1 MTQRSP
7 LRDADVPYLYGKF
20 YSASRFDSL
29 IDGINREITARL
41 TNARRAGS
49 SPFNTNTFPG
59 INSFYSY
66 KCVQNGTEAIRVLAD
81 GQDGVIYDA
90 TAGQKSTLFTKTTAA
105 KARFLGVNTELFFT
119 DGVDLEKWLYPGP
132 WQAST
137 NVLPGVLI
145 NVGAEPGTMQM
156 ALGGITLPIV
166 AFASDGTNITLY
178 VNPQNVTN
186 QFPNL
191 LGVNV
196 AFSGLGV
203 ATFLN
208 GHSYPVSKIVSTT
221 LGIFQI
227 VLAHAVTA
235 ETTDAGTGT
244 TGTGTTGGTI
254 PTFSTTEFAV
264 TADGGQQWKCYGAAM
279 GNWGL
284 QAPTNSPALTPLNGT
299 RFWQPNTTL
308 ANKYVLLDNNG
319 NIQIALSGA
328 SFTTGRTYPVWNPG
342 IPGAGTQTKD
352 GDFTWYNWGPCGSWT
367 PSTAYGTPPYTNL
380 VILDSNGNLQV
391 IFSGGAGTSG
401 TTKPTWNATL
411 HGNTTDGTVTWVNYG
426 PGTILASEAVT
437 YSFSTH
443 AIDGSV
449 STAAPVQTIP
459 GGILGPALA
468 ANLAFIAVAG
478 NFTPDVQ
485 IDQIWIWRT
494 AQGQSTL
501 ILEDQI
507 PVDGLSGS
515 FTYNELGIPDTSTN
529 GGGALIPEA
538 PAPIAESNNPPPA
551 GMVAPCFHL
560 GRVFAILNNTV
571 VWSGGPDTITGNGN
585 TAFPPNNYVPLTEQ
599 PVRLYSGVTNQ
610 GATLFIF
617 GTTNVYCIFGT
628 GTSANPFTP
637 ATLYMPSV
645 GLLSYDAFDV
655 VGSTFYLM
663 TGKGKVV
670 ALDPGGGYAE
680 QGFPIGDQFKNVTTG
695 LNINYSYPVG
705 ISFAQFTPG
714 FNTVELSFYGAIPAW
729 LVVGAQVVVN
739 ISDPAFNT
747 NVPQTVVMV
756 TPGTPNYFAYH
767 QNLGGSPIPLEGNEP
782 VTGSVYNSVTP
793 LGTLYSPATA
803 YVAFCEISSGDTAV
817 YVSDGAVGWFRFSP
831 IASPESG
838 YIWSPRA
845 AIVGGTS
852 AVQSIETSPGVSQ
865 LLIGPPAGT
874 PGPILFRDSSVNAD
888 WTGGAYVAY
897 PSWDVKGNIVLC
909 QSGEVAEIAH
919 VGLKSVAVG
928 ARPSVS
934 LLLGEIAPTT
944 AVPFETL
951 AITSNDPPDL
961 PASQTLF
968 SDRYSALQNGVCP
981 KCDNFQLK
989 VDYGSQNVPDEL
1001 LMFSVYGAKH
1011 AERKQQ

>member
-1 MTQRSP
+1 
-7 LRDADVPYLYGKF
+7 
-20 YSASRFDSL
+20 
-29 IDGINREITARL
+29 
-41 TNARRAGS
+41 
-49 SPFNTNTFPG
+49 
-59 INSFYSY
+59 
-66 KCVQNGTEAIRVLAD
+66 
-81 GQDGVIYDA
+81 
-90 TAGQKSTLFTKTTAA
+90 
-105 KARFLGVNTELFFT
+105 
-119 DGVDLEKWLYPGP
+119 
-132 WQAST
+132 
-137 NVLPGVLI
+137 
-145 NVGAEPGTMQM
+145 
-156 ALGGITLPIV
+156 
-166 AFASDGTNITLY
+166 
-178 VNPQNVTN
+178 
-186 QFPNL
+186 
-191 LGVNV
+191 
-196 AFSGLGV
+196 
-203 ATFLN
+203 
-208 GHSYPVSKIVSTT
+208 
-221 LGIFQI
+221 
-227 VLAHAVTA
+227 
-235 ETTDAGTGT
+235 
-244 TGTGTTGGTI
+244 
-254 PTFSTTEFAV
+254 
-264 TADGGQQWKCYGAAM
+264 
-279 GNWGL
+279 
-284 QAPTNSPALTPLNGT
+284 
-299 RFWQPNTTL
+299 
-308 ANKYVLLDNNG
+308 
-319 NIQIALSGA
+319 
-328 SFTTGRTYPVWNPG
+328 
-342 IPGAGTQTKD
+342 
-352 GDFTWYNWGPCGSWT
+352 
-367 PSTAYGTPPYTNL
+367 
-380 VILDSNGNLQV
+380 
-391 IFSGGAGTSG
+391 
-401 TTKPTWNATL
+401 
-411 HGNTTDGTVTWVNYG
+411 
-426 PGTILASEAVT
+426 
-437 YSFSTH
+437 
-443 AIDGSV
+443 
-449 STAAPVQTIP
+449 
-459 GGILGPALA
+459 
-468 ANLAFIAVAG
+468 
-478 NFTPDVQ
+478 
-485 IDQIWIWRT
+485 
-494 AQGQSTL
+494 
-501 ILEDQI
+501 
-507 PVDGLSGS
+507 
-515 FTYNELGIPDTSTN
+515 
-529 GGGALIPEA
+529 
-538 PAPIAESNNPPPA
+538 
-551 GMVAPCFHL
+551 MVAPCFHL

-637 ATLYMPSV
+637 ATFYMPV
-645 GLLSYDAFDV
+645 GLLGYDAFDV

-663 TGKGKVV
+663 TGKAKVV
-670 ALDPGGGYAE
+670 SLDPGGGYAE

-695 LNINYSYPVG
+695 ANINYGYPLG

-714 FNTVELSFYGAIPAW
+714 FNTVQLSFYGAIPAW

-767 QNLGGSPIPLEGNEP
+767 QNLGRSPIPLEGNEP

-793 LGTLYSPATA
+793 LETLYSPATA

-817 YVSDGAVGWFRFSP
+817 YVSDGAVGWFRFAP
-831 IASPESG
+831 VASPESG

-989 VDYGSQNVPDEL
+989 VDYGVQNVPDEL